1 MEILVIGALVAIAG
15 ILLWSSFKPTSTVAK
30 ALDVNSDGKVDLHD
44 AVHLGDVAVEKTKE
58 VATKAA
64 GAVKK
69 TAAKAKTAVKK
80 TAAKK
85 APAKKPVVKKPAA
98 KKTTKK

>member
-1 MEILVIGALVAIAG
+1 MEILVISALVVVAG

-30 ALDVNSDGKVDLHD
+30 ALDANGDGKVDLHD
-44 AVHLGDVAVEKTKE
+44 AVHLGDVAVEKTKAA
-58 VATKAA
+58 ATKAA

-69 TAAKAKTAVKK
+69 TATKAKTAVKK

-85 APAKKPVVKKPAA
+85 PAVKKPAA
-98 KKTTKK
+98 KKTAKK

>member
-1 MEILVIGALVAIAG
+1 MEILVIGVLVAIAG

-30 ALDVNSDGKVDLHD
+30 ALDVNNDGKVDLGD
-44 AVHLGDVAVEKTKE
+44 DVYLGDVAATKTKA

-64 GAVKK
+64 SAVKK
-69 TAAKAKTAVKK
+69 TAAKAKTAAKK
-80 TAAKK
+80 TATKK
-85 APAKKPVVKKPAA
+85 APAKKPVA

>member
-30 ALDVNSDGKVDLHD
+30 TLDVNKDGKVDLGD
-44 AVHLGDVAVEKTKE
+44 AVYLGDVAATKTKA

-85 APAKKPVVKKPAA
+85 APAKKPVA
-98 KKTTKK
+98 KKIAKK